1 MTADDF
7 FLLFIAVGVF
17 VIAPALILW
26 GFARFTDQKQDGK
39 RGPDI
44 QPDVNSPGASNS
56 DGRKE
61 AARSGRASDFLRRLA
76 GRPDTARTLMQY
88 LGGAVAT
95 NA

>member
-44 QPDVNSPGASNS
+44 QS
-56 DGRKE
+56 R
-61 AARSGRASDFLRRLA
+61 RRLA
-76 GRPDTARTLMQY
+76 GCLKQ
-88 LGGAVAT
+88 
-95 NA
+95 